1 MRLTIRN
8 LLAAAICGALIG
20 CGTLTAGPG
29 TPVGSPAGKSP
40 AQIAAQ
46 VCPPLQA
53 TLTSLQGLILA
64 PSAMADIALASTAV
78 NTVCALGSTVNL
90 ANLQTIVAT
99 ALPAL
104 VTVVK
109 ASPLT
114 VAQQNAIILDLSV
127 AQIIISGALAVATPV
142 PVTPAVAAAAA
153 SAPASAVK

>member
-1 MRLTIRN
+1 MRTIRN
-8 LLAAAICGALIG
+8 LFVAALCVALAA

-153 SAPASAVK
+153 SAPASAAK